1 MSRPS
6 ASRLFAQAANG
17 LRQSTNQIASSS
29 KRFASTSSASEPA
42 SSSYPFNPTA
52 LLLPSTVPP
61 TSIPQSLLTPRK
73 GWSIINHLNATA
85 PKSQYHNLFSRRH
98 PDRLKTGS
106 VITVLQYTDATKK
119 TVSPFSGVLMGIKKR
134 GGVDTSFKLRN
145 IVNKIGVEMSFKLNS
160 PLIKEIKV
168 VREAQGRSGQI
179 KDLRRS
185 KVNYLRER
193 QGLMAGIASALK
205 ASKK

>member
-1 MSRPS
+1 MSRPT
-6 ASRLFAQAANG
+6 ASRLFTQATNAI
-17 LRQSTNQIASSS
+17 RQTASPIASSS
-29 KRFASTSSASEPA
+29 KRFASTSPA
-42 SSSYPFNPTA
+42 AGSSSYPFNPTA
-52 LLLPSTVPP
+52 LILPSTVPP
-61 TSIPQSLLTPRK
+61 SSVPPSLLNPRK
-73 GWSIINHLNATA
+73 GWSIITHLNATS
-85 PKSQYHNLFSRRH
+85 PKSEYHNLFARRH
-98 PDRLKTGS
+98 PDRLRTGS

-168 VREAQGRSGQI
+168 VREAKGRSGQI
-179 KDLRRS
+179 KDLRRA

-193 QGLMAGIASALK
+193 QGVMTSIASALK
-205 ASKK
+205 GSKK